1 MKRSMAR
8 EMMDSPDN
16 PRELL
21 EDDLRNLRI
30 INRYLGNYR
39 AVLGGLARLIEE
51 QKLKRFSVLDVGT
64 GSGVLA
70 ITAAR
75 LYSQLRR
82 LSLPGTR
89 RRSPPH

>member
-8 EMMDSPDN
+8 EMMDSPNN

-39 AVLGGLARLIEE
+39 AVLGGLVRLIKE
-51 QKLKRFSVLDVGT
+51 QKLQQFSLLDVGT
-64 GSGVLA
+64 GSRA
-70 ITAAR
+70 QSDA
-75 LYSQLRR
+75 
-82 LSLPGTR
+82 TR
-89 RRSPPH
+89 CSRKRRSAAEGSSARARV